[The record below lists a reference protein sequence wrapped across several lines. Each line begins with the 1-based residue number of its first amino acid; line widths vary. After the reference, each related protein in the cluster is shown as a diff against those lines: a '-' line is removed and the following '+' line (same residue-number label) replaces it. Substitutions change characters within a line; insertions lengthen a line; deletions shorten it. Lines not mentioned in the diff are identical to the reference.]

1 VTASPEPQSRPLRN
15 GPAIASLILGIIGPC
30 TAGLASVPGLIL
42 GIIGIGKATKS
53 GGAVGGKGLAVA
65 GTVLSALG
73 CLMLLLAPVLVAIL
87 LPALSSAREEVYQA
101 KFANSLKQL
110 NLGAQVYAA
119 EHNNRLPPPD
129 TWHEWLNEDYLGVPA
144 EEITAAPTEPDA
156 GRAVAMNAHLQHA
169 DREGPPEAR
178 AMSLGR
184 IRDPGRTVLFFECA
198 AGSPPAGGPEL
209 LPPEPRY
216 GGEYVIAFCDG
227 HVERVPP
234 EEVGKLVWDPLAED

>member
-1 VTASPEPQSRPLRN
+1 MTASPAPEGRPGRN
-15 GPAIASLILGIIGPC
+15 GPAIASLILGILGPC

-87 LPALSSAREEVYQA
+87 LPALSSAREEVFQA

-156 GRAVAMNAHLQHA
+156 GRAVAMNSHLQP
-169 DREGPPEAR
+169 REGGNPSEGLSIGAVR
-178 AMSLGR
+178 QR
-184 IRDPGRTVLFFECA
+184 WRTVLFFECA
-198 AGSPPAGGPEL
+198 PGSPPAGGPEL

-216 GGEYVIAFCDG
+216 AGEYVIAFCDG

-234 EEVGKLVWDPLAED
+234 QQIGKLVWDPLAED